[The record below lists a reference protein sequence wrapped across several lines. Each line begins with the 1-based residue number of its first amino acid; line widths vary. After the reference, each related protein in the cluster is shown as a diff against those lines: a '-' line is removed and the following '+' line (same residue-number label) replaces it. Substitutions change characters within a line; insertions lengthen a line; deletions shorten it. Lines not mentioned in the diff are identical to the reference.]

1 MKGIGIIIIGMLLL
15 AAMSSYA
22 YAEGEE
28 NDVEEDLKWCFDVH
42 VSSTYHAIESAPVAS
57 PYTAAKAGDAALA
70 ALDAATAT
78 CKAMP
83 DTVLPSG
90 ITATQDL
97 QLKCESTCKDKA
109 AALPVNGAQTKCT
122 IGKANKPKMSCGIT
136 GGATRAD
143 IRATVASMVSTTS
156 ASQQVCA
163 GNGTVSNVGVTVA
176 YQTTTTN
183 NQSVTTPQTVT
194 ANLEGT
200 LSTTCKCYEKKH
212 KDTEYQ
218 LN

>member
-1 MKGIGIIIIGMLLL
+1 MKGITIILMAMLLL
-15 AAMSSYA
+15 PGLTSMVL
-22 YAEGEE
+22 AEEDEDAG
-28 NDVEEDLKWCFDVH
+28 EDLKWCFDVQI
-42 VSSTYHAIESAPVAS
+42 STTYHAIESAPVAA
-57 PYTAAKAGDAALA
+57 PFTAAKVGDAALA

-83 DTVLPSG
+83 DTTLASG
-90 ITATQDL
+90 ITPTQEIQIL
-97 QLKCESTCKDKA
+97 CETTCKDKA
-109 AALPVNGAQTKCT
+109 AALPANGAQTKCT
-122 IGKANKPKMSCGIT
+122 IGKANKPKMSCALT
-136 GGATRAD
+136 GGANRNDVRTAATTRAGNN
-143 IRATVASMVSTTS
+143 ST
-156 ASQQVCA
+156 SQQVCA
-163 GNGTVSNVGVTVA
+163 GNGTTSNVGLTIA